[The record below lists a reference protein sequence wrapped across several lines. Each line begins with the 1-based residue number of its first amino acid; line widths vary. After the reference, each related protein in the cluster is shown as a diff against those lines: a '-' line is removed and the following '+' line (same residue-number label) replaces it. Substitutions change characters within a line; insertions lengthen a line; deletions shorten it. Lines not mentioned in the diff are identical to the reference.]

1 MIHPDPSTP
10 LRDLVVMV
18 RDGCHLCEQ
27 FLLEL
32 SLELGPAF
40 EQVRILDV
48 DTDPEL
54 AVRYRLRMPVLEVPI
69 TLEGGNLLPVKIIRN
84 PENIRKF
91 IDWNR

>member
-54 AVRYRLRMPVLEVPI
+54 AVRYGLRVPVLEVDGR
-69 TLEGGNLLPVKIIRN
+69 LVCEGVLDPGKAGAALKL
-84 PENIRKF
+84 
-91 IDWNR
+91 